1 MYFDDKILLTDTTF
15 MMSSQVTIEIITTQ
29 ITGLNTT
36 TSMAITA
43 TSNLLRSEWPVIIL
57 VWFEIIL
64 ASIS

>member
-1 MYFDDKILLTDTTF
+1 MTMTDTTF

-29 ITGLNTT
+29 ITELNTT

-43 TSNLLRSEWPVIIL
+43 TSLLRSEWPVIIL

-64 ASIS
+64 ASIT